1 MSVIAKNYR
10 LTYLISAKL
19 EKEAAAEIQEKLVSF
34 LKEKEAEIKTEK
46 EIKLQKLAYPIQ
58 KEKTAYLADLI
69 FNFSLS
75 ELPIL
80 KKYLEDNSHILRFL
94 LEKEEPKNLKKTK
107 ARLKKEEKSEKKET
121 VDEKLNRLL
130 AS

>member
-58 KEKTAYLADLI
+58 KEKQLT
-69 FNFSLS
+69 
-75 ELPIL
+75 
-80 KKYLEDNSHILRFL
+80 
-94 LEKEEPKNLKKTK
+94 
-107 ARLKKEEKSEKKET
+107 
-121 VDEKLNRLL
+121 
-130 AS
+130 